1 MKPLPVKWSPATK
14 DEFAELLNYVEVY
27 FGLDAALK
35 LLDKTDKV
43 LDSIS
48 EHPPLFPASTQSPS
62 IRKAVIT
69 KQTTLFYRIK
79 STEIQL
85 LHFWDNR
92 RNPDT
97 LEFLI

>member
-1 MKPLPVKWSPATK
+1 MSLPIKWSPASK
-14 DEFAELLNYVEVY
+14 DEFAELLEYVETQ

-35 LLDKTDKV
+35 LLDKTDRV
-43 LDSIS
+43 LDGIS
-48 EHPPLFPASTQSPS
+48 EHPAMFPASGASPA

-69 KQTTLFYRIK
+69 KQTSLFYRI
-79 STEIQL
+79 TIMEVQL

>member
-1 MKPLPVKWSPATK
+1 MSLTIKWSPASK
-14 DEFAELLNYVEVY
+14 DEFADLLNYVETQ

-35 LLDKTDKV
+35 LLDKTEMV

-48 EHPPLFPASTQSPS
+48 GQPEMYPASEKFPS

-69 KQTTLFYRIK
+69 KQTSLLYRI
-79 STEIQL
+79 TGVEIQL

-92 RNPDT
+92 RNPDA
-97 LEFLI
+97 LASLI

>member
-1 MKPLPVKWSPATK
+1 MSLPVKWSPSSK
-14 DEFAELLNYVEVY
+14 EEFADLLNYVEVH
-27 FGLDAALK
+27 FRLDAALA
-35 LLDKTDKV
+35 LLDKTERAIDN
-43 LDSIS
+43 IS
-48 EHPPLFPASTQSPS
+48 KQPELFPVSDKSPA

-69 KQTTLFYRIK
+69 KQTSLFYRIRP
-79 STEIQL
+79 TEIQL

>member
-1 MKPLPVKWSPATK
+1 MSLLVKWSPASK
-14 DEFAELLNYVEVY
+14 DEFADLLNYVEVH

-35 LLDKTDKV
+35 LLDKTERVIDN
-43 LDSIS
+43 IS
-48 EHPPLFPASTQSPS
+48 EQPELFPASEKSPA

-69 KQTTLFYRIK
+69 KQTSLFYRIRP
-79 STEIQL
+79 TGIQL

-92 RNPDT
+92 KNPDT

>member
-1 MKPLPVKWSPATK
+1 MSLPVKWSPASK
-14 DEFAELLNYVEVY
+14 DEFADLLNYVETQ

-35 LLDKTDKV
+35 LLDKTELV

-48 EHPPLFPASTQSPS
+48 EQPEMYPASEKFPA

-69 KQTTLFYRIK
+69 KQTSLLYRI
-79 STEIQL
+79 SSVEVQL

-97 LEFLI
+97 LEFLF

>member
-1 MKPLPVKWSPATK
+1 MSLLVKWSPASK
-14 DEFAELLNYVEVY
+14 DEFADLLNYVETE

-35 LLDKTDKV
+35 LLDKTDNV
-43 LDSIS
+43 IDNIS
-48 EHPPLFPASTQSPS
+48 QNPALYPSSDKFPT

-69 KQTTLFYRIK
+69 KQTSLFYRI
-79 STEIQL
+79 TYAEIQL